1 MRLMQPADR
10 CTRRPRGKERG
21 FTLIEIMIVVLII
34 AVLSGIAMASYGS
47 AMVKARRGQA
57 QSCLLEQSQF
67 LERFYTV
74 NMAYD
79 KTIAGAK
86 FVPLDCEG
94 TVLTFYKIEY
104 DPAVTSDTYT
114 IKAIPNARQKDT
126 MCGTLEITH
135 TGARKP
141 ATKGCW

>member
-1 MRLMQPADR
+1 MRLMQSADR

-57 QSCLLEQSQF
+57 QSCLLEQAQF

-74 NMAYD
+74 NMKYD
-79 KTIAGAK
+79 KNLADVAVA
-86 FVPLDCEG
+86 VPACDG
-94 TVLTFYKIEY
+94 TVSTFYEVKA
-104 DPAVTSDTYT
+104 DPAITSDTYT
-114 IKAIPNARQKDT
+114 IKAIPNTRQKDT

-141 ATKGCW
+141 ITKGCW